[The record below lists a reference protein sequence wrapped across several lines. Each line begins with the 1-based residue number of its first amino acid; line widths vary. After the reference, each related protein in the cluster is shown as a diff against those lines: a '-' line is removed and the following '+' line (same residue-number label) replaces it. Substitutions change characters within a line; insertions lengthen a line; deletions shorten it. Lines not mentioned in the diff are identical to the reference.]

1 MHQSCQHLMTI
12 KPKNKV
18 PDIQRA
24 EFESLY
30 KEALAFKT
38 DKEYVKAI
46 DIYSKIIAKRQD
58 NANCVECAKL
68 YEDVGDIYYEL
79 KDFQHSFEYM
89 QKALQIYADNHLYDL
104 QLDQYKK
111 IGSLQQGIWQF
122 KKAIDIFQQGLS
134 LANRLGKMDRIIDFE
149 LLMGNVLNWE
159 NQYEEAE
166 KYLVSSI
173 EKEKKTNLPLIKLRA
188 HVSYAILLR
197 KMRKFDLAEKF
208 FKLGMKFSSENN
220 NAYLMDITKS
230 YGIMQYEMG
239 NYEAAEPL
247 LLDAEKKAEKEG
259 NDTTRAVI
267 FEYLSYLYEYKKD
280 YEKAYYYIKKFYDR
294 KLELL
299 EKGFSDDNNI
309 LQAKIGLED
318 AKRERMIAE
327 ETATAKSLFIATI
340 SHEIRTPMNIILG
353 TSSLMLNDEPKK
365 EHIKYLQT
373 LKKSGENLL
382 GIINDILDVSKIE
395 AGRLELEYEPVL
407 LQEVFEN
414 ILTVM
419 EQSAKEK
426 KIKLHYS
433 IDHKIDFAIFSDPLR
448 LTQIITNLLSNAIK
462 FTATGS
468 IHYEAKLKNRNTLQI
483 TVSDTGIGIPQ
494 DKLKTIF
501 DQYEQ
506 VRTNVQ
512 KKYKGTGL
520 GLAISKKLV
529 EMMHGAIMIKSKI
542 NVGTSFIITLP
553 FEKATLQKH
562 TDTALHQ
569 KDTSFLSDKIILIAD
584 DFQDNR
590 FVINETLKFF
600 NKQVTVLEAA
610 DGLQALEVLKSN
622 KVDFVIM
629 DLDMPVMNG
638 FEALSEIR
646 KNKKLKHLKV
656 IASTAS
662 LITNGDE
669 EFLEF
674 GFNGYLPKPFD
685 IDSFYALLEKMLK

>member
-1 MHQSCQHLMTI
+1 MTN
-12 KPKNKV
+12 KLKNSR
-18 PDIQRA
+18 PDIQRV
-24 EFESLY
+24 EFDALY
-30 KEALAFKT
+30 KLANQHKI
-38 DKEYVKAI
+38 DKEYVDAI
-46 DIYSKIIAKRQD
+46 EIYNKLISKQKD
-58 NANCVECAKL
+58 TSECVECAKL

-79 KDFQHSFEYM
+79 KDFQHAFEFM
-89 QKALQIYADNHLYDL
+89 QKALQIYADNNLYDL

-111 IGSLQQGIWQF
+111 IGGLQQGIWQF

-134 LANRLGKMDRIIDFE
+134 LSTRLGKMEKIIEFE
-149 LLMGNVLNWE
+149 LLLGNVMNWAE
-159 NQYEEAE
+159 QLEDAE
-166 KYLVSSI
+166 KYLVSAI
-173 EKEKKTNLPLIKLRA
+173 EKEKKINLPLIKLRA

-197 KMRKFDLAEKF
+197 KMRKFDQAERF
-208 FKLGMKFSSENN
+208 FKLGMKFSAENN

-230 YGIMQYEMG
+230 YGIMQFEMG

-247 LLDAEKKAEKEG
+247 LLDSEIKAATEG
-259 NDTTRAVI
+259 NDTTKAVI
-267 FEYLSYLYEYKKD
+267 FEYLSLLYEKKKEF
-280 YEKAYYYIKKFYDR
+280 EKAFYYIKKFYER

-318 AKRERMIAE
+318 AKRERLIAE
-327 ETATAKSLFIATI
+327 ETASAKSLFIATI

-365 EHIKYLQT
+365 EHVRYLQT

-382 GIINDILDVSKIE
+382 GIINDILDVSKME
-395 AGRLELEYEPVL
+395 AGKLEIEYEPVL
-407 LQEVFEN
+407 IQDIFDN

-419 EQSAKEK
+419 EQSANEK
-426 KIKLHYS
+426 QLQLHYS
-433 IDHKIDFAIFSDPLR
+433 VDDKINFAFFSDPLR
-448 LTQIITNLLSNAIK
+448 LTQIITNLVSNAIK
-462 FTATGS
+462 FTAKGS
-468 IHYEAKLKNRNTLQI
+468 IHFEAKLKNKNTLQLI
-483 TVSDTGIGIPQ
+483 VSDTGIGIPK

-501 DQYEQ
+501 AQYEQ
-506 VRTNVQ
+506 VRTKVQ

-529 EMMHGAIMIKSKI
+529 ELMNGTIIIKSKI
-542 NVGTSFIITLP
+542 NQGTSFVISLP
-553 FEKATLQKH
+553 FEKAAMQKS
-562 TDTALHQ
+562 TTTELHQ
-569 KDTSFLSDKIILIAD
+569 KDTVFLKGKTILITD
-584 DFQDNR
+584 DIEDNR
-590 FVINETLKFF
+590 FVIAETLRFF
-600 NKQVTVLEAA
+600 NKDIIVLEAE
-610 DGLQALEVLKSN
+610 DGQQALDLLKN
-622 KVDFVIM
+622 NLVDFVIM

-662 LITNGDE
+662 LITNGED

-685 IDSFYALLEKMLK
+685 IDNFFLLLEKMLK

>member
-1 MHQSCQHLMTI
+1 MTN
-12 KPKNKV
+12 KLKNSR
-18 PDIQRA
+18 PDIQRV
-24 EFESLY
+24 EFDALY
-30 KEALAFKT
+30 KLANQHKI
-38 DKEYVKAI
+38 DKEYVDAI
-46 DIYSKIIAKRQD
+46 EIYNKLISKQKD
-58 NANCVECAKL
+58 TSECVECAKL

-79 KDFQHSFEYM
+79 KDFQHAFEFM
-89 QKALQIYADNHLYDL
+89 QKALQIYADNNLYDL

-111 IGSLQQGIWQF
+111 IGGLQQGIWQF

-134 LANRLGKMDRIIDFE
+134 LSTRLGKMEKIIEFE
-149 LLMGNVLNWE
+149 LLMGNVMNWAE
-159 NQYEEAE
+159 QLEDAE
-166 KYLVSSI
+166 KYLVSAI
-173 EKEKKTNLPLIKLRA
+173 EKEKKINLPLIKLRA

-197 KMRKFDLAEKF
+197 KMRKFDQAERF
-208 FKLGMKFSSENN
+208 FKLGMKFSAENN

-230 YGIMQYEMG
+230 YGIMQFEMG

-247 LLDAEKKAEKEG
+247 LLDSEIKAATEG
-259 NDTTRAVI
+259 NDTTKAVI
-267 FEYLSYLYEYKKD
+267 FEYLSLLYEKKKEF
-280 YEKAYYYIKKFYDR
+280 EKAFYYIKKFYER

-318 AKRERMIAE
+318 AKRERLIAE
-327 ETATAKSLFIATI
+327 ETASAKSLFIATI

-365 EHIKYLQT
+365 EHVRYLQT

-382 GIINDILDVSKIE
+382 GIINDILDVSKME
-395 AGRLELEYEPVL
+395 AGKLEIEYEPVL
-407 LQEVFEN
+407 IQDIFDN

-419 EQSAKEK
+419 EQSANEK
-426 KIKLHYS
+426 QLQLHYS
-433 IDHKIDFAIFSDPLR
+433 VDDKINFAFFSDPLR
-448 LTQIITNLLSNAIK
+448 LTQIITNLVSNAIK
-462 FTATGS
+462 FTAKGS
-468 IHYEAKLKNRNTLQI
+468 IHFEAKLKNKNTFQLI
-483 TVSDTGIGIPQ
+483 VSDTGIGIPK

-501 DQYEQ
+501 AQYEQ
-506 VRTNVQ
+506 VRTKVQ

-529 EMMHGAIMIKSKI
+529 ELMNGTIIIKSKI
-542 NVGTSFIITLP
+542 NQGTSFVISLP
-553 FEKATLQKH
+553 FEKAAMQKS
-562 TDTALHQ
+562 TTTELHQ
-569 KDTSFLSDKIILIAD
+569 KDTVFLKGKTILITD
-584 DFQDNR
+584 DIEDNR
-590 FVINETLKFF
+590 FVIAETLRFF
-600 NKQVTVLEAA
+600 NKDIIVLEAE
-610 DGLQALEVLKSN
+610 DGQQALDLLKN
-622 KVDFVIM
+622 NLVDFVIM

-662 LITNGDE
+662 LITNGED

-685 IDSFYALLEKMLK
+685 IDNFFLLLEKMLK

>member
-1 MHQSCQHLMTI
+1 MNTKTADKL
-12 KPKNKV
+12 KNNIT
-18 PDIQRA
+18 DLQRA
-24 EFESLY
+24 ESDALY
-30 KEALAFKT
+30 KQANQYKI
-38 DKEYVKAI
+38 DKDYVNAI
-46 DIYSKIIAKRQD
+46 AIYNQLISKQKDISE
-58 NANCVECAKL
+58 CVECAKM

-79 KDFQHSFEYM
+79 KDFQHAFEFM

-111 IGSLQQGIWQF
+111 IGGLQQGIWQF

-134 LANRLGKMDRIIDFE
+134 LSTRLGKMEKIIEFE
-149 LLMGNVLNWE
+149 LLMGNVMNWAE
-159 NQYEEAE
+159 QLEDAE
-166 KYLVSSI
+166 KYLVSAI
-173 EKEKKTNLPLIKLRA
+173 EKEKKIHLPLIKLRA

-197 KMRKFDLAEKF
+197 KMRKFDQAEKF
-208 FKLGMKFSSENN
+208 FKLGMKFSAENN

-230 YGIMQYEMG
+230 YGIMQFEMG

-247 LLDAEKKAEKEG
+247 LLDSEIKAATEG
-259 NDTTRAVI
+259 NDTTKAVI
-267 FEYLSYLYEYKKD
+267 FEYLSLLYEKKNEF
-280 YEKAYYYIKKFYDR
+280 EKAFYYIKKFYER

-318 AKRERMIAE
+318 AKRERLIAE
-327 ETATAKSLFIATI
+327 ETASAKSLFIATI

-365 EHIKYLQT
+365 EHVRYLQT

-382 GIINDILDVSKIE
+382 GIINDILDVSKME
-395 AGRLELEYEPVL
+395 AGKLEIEYEPVL
-407 LQEVFEN
+407 LQEIFEN

-419 EQSAKEK
+419 EQSANEK
-426 KIKLHYS
+426 QLQLHYS
-433 IDHKIDFAIFSDPLR
+433 VDDKINFAFFSDPLR
-448 LTQIITNLLSNAIK
+448 LTQIITNLVSNAIK
-462 FTATGS
+462 FTAKGS
-468 IHYEAKLKNRNTLQI
+468 IHFEAKLKNKNTLQLI
-483 TVSDTGIGIPQ
+483 VSDTGIGIPN

-501 DQYEQ
+501 AQYEQ
-506 VRTNVQ
+506 VRTKVQ

-529 EMMHGAIMIKSKI
+529 ELMNGTIIIKSKI
-542 NVGTSFIITLP
+542 NQGTSFVISLP
-553 FEKATLQKH
+553 FEKAAMQKS
-562 TDTALHQ
+562 TTTELHQ
-569 KDTSFLSDKIILIAD
+569 KDTVFLKGKTILITD
-584 DFQDNR
+584 DIEDNR
-590 FVINETLKFF
+590 FVIAETLRFF
-600 NKQVTVLEAA
+600 NKDIIVLEAE
-610 DGLQALEVLKSN
+610 DGQQALDLLKN
-622 KVDFVIM
+622 NLVDFVIM

-662 LITNGDE
+662 LITNGED

-685 IDSFYALLEKMLK
+685 IDNFFLLLEKMLK